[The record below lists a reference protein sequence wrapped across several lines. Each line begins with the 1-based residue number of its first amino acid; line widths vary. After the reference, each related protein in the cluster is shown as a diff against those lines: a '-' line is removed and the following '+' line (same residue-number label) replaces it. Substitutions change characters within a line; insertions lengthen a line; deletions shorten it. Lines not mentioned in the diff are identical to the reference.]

1 MKDMLLIKVSKK
13 LKRWSR
19 FEWTVLLR
27 VFVAQLKKD
36 LMMVEGKSIWG
47 SKYFAKVVPLCG

>member
-1 MKDMLLIKVSKK
+1 MKDTFLINVSKK

-19 FEWTVLLR
+19 FEWTVLLG

-36 LMMVEGKSIWG
+36 LMVVEGKSIWG
-47 SKYFAKVVPLCG
+47 SKYFTKVVPLSG